1 MLITNYVSYYNTQY
15 ISSNGYVLSGINPSV
30 SKITSYPTNGNVF
43 HNSYVIN
50 PGLNNITIEN
60 IYFKGTGNKRHPTYH
75 IVVDNDCSNII
86 IRGCVFDGAT
96 GGIIVRPGC
105 KNVFIIGCTFRNM
118 VYVPGAG
125 AASGGNT
132 SAGGAGSYGVVFHE
146 EQNTNN
152 PQVPYGVT
160 HGVISGCVFEST
172 VVRHAVYI
180 QSSSDVLISDNVI
193 YGTTAMNDQ
202 TLLDA
207 LLTTGLTEAQIDAF
221 DVTKHMTVYDS
232 AISFRGCSNVRII
245 NNYLN
250 GGICCLN
257 GSKDVANP
265 QHGGELYLFKDNI
278 AKNFTKP
285 SGGINRLFNLN
296 NINTVIKE
304 NNTISNC
311 TGYSQYW

>member
-1 MLITNYVSYYNTQY
+1 MIVTNIITRTDTYD
-15 ISSNGYVLSGINPSV
+15 ISANGFALSGINPSV
-30 SKITSYPTNGNVF
+30 SGYNANPII
-43 HNSYVIN
+43 NSFDTVKVHS
-50 PGLNNITIEN
+50 GLSDITIEN
-60 IYFKGTGNKRHPTYH
+60 MYFRGIPSKTFPTYH

-125 AASGGNT
+125 AASGGNH

-146 EQNTNN
+146 EQSPNN
-152 PQVPYGVT
+152 PHVPYGVT

-193 YGTTAMNDQ
+193 YGTTAMNSQ

-207 LLTTGLTEAQIDAF
+207 LLTTGLTQAQINAF

-257 GSKDVANP
+257 GSTDTT
-265 QHGGELYLFKDNI
+265 QDHHEGELYLFKDNI
-278 AKNFTKP
+278 VKNYTKP

-296 NINTVIKE
+296 NINSVVKE

-311 TGYSQYW
+311 TGYSQYWL

>member
-1 MLITNYVSYYNTQY
+1 MYFR
-15 ISSNGYVLSGINPSV
+15 GIPS
-30 SKITSYPTNGNVF
+30 KTF
-43 HNSYVIN
+43 
-50 PGLNNITIEN
+50 
-60 IYFKGTGNKRHPTYH
+60 PTYH

-125 AASGGNT
+125 AASGGNH

-146 EQNTNN
+146 EQSPNN
-152 PQVPYGVT
+152 PHVPYGVT

-193 YGTTAMNDQ
+193 YGTTAMNSQ

-207 LLTTGLTEAQIDAF
+207 LLTTGLTQAQINAF

-245 NNYLN
+245 NNYLD

-257 GSKDVANP
+257 GSTDTT
-265 QHGGELYLFKDNI
+265 QDHHEGELYLFKDNI
-278 AKNFTKP
+278 VKNYTKP

-296 NINTVIKE
+296 NINSVVKE

-311 TGYSQYW
+311 TGYSQYWL

>member
-1 MLITNYVSYYNTQY
+1 MIVTNNITLTSTYN
-15 ISSNGYVLSGINPSV
+15 ISTNGFVLSGINPSV
-30 SKITSYPTNGNVF
+30 SRITANP
-43 HNSYVIN
+43 VISSFDSLKVHS
-50 PGLNNITIEN
+50 GLSDIIIEN
-60 IYFKGTGNKRHPTYH
+60 MYFEGTASKTTPTYH
-75 IVVDNDCSNII
+75 IVVDNNCSNII

-105 KNVFIIGCTFRNM
+105 KNVYIIGCTFRNM

-125 AASGGNT
+125 VAGNGQNPA
-132 SAGGAGSYGVVFHE
+132 AGGAGSYGVVFHE
-146 EQNTNN
+146 EQNTND

-160 HGVISGCVFEST
+160 HGVISGCIFEST

-193 YGTTAMNDQ
+193 YGTTAMNSQ

-207 LLTTGLTEAQIDAF
+207 LLTTGLTQAQINAF

-232 AISFRGCSNVRII
+232 AISFRGCSNVRIV
-245 NNYLN
+245 NNYLD

-257 GSKDVANP
+257 GSKDAANP
-265 QHGGELYLFKDNI
+265 QHSGELFLFKDNI
-278 AKNFTKP
+278 VKNFSKP
-285 SGGINRLFNLN
+285 NGGINRLFNLN
-296 NINTVIKE
+296 NINSVVKE
-304 NNTISNC
+304 NNSISNC